1 MYNLTTDKE
10 KYFCLGKV
18 LKTFGYRGEVVVLI
32 ESDDPAKY
40 SDLEMIFIDM
50 DKSLVPWFIEKI
62 DLQGDRA
69 QVKIEDID
77 RPEDAR
83 KLLGRD
89 IYLPLSQLHT
99 LEEEHFYFHEVI
111 GFDVIDQIHGHV
123 GKVAEILDRP
133 EQEIIRIIKDGKDIL
148 VPLTDEMITNVDRKN
163 KTLHIDAPQ
172 GLIDLYLE

>member
-1 MYNLTTDKE
+1 MYNLIKEKE

-18 LKTFGYRGEVVVLI
+18 LKTFGYRGEVIILI
-32 ESDDPAKY
+32 DSDDPEKY
-40 SDLEMIFIDM
+40 SDLEMFFIDM
-50 DKSLVPWFIEKI
+50 DMSLVPWFIEKI
-62 DLQGDRA
+62 DLVDDRA

-89 IYLPLSQLHT
+89 IYLPLSQLRT
-99 LEEEHFYFHEVI
+99 LEEKHFYFHEVI
-111 GFDVIDQIHGHV
+111 GFNVVDQLHGQV
-123 GKVAEILDRP
+123 GEVAEILDRP

-148 VPLTDEMITNVDRKN
+148 VPLTDEMITMVDRKN
-163 KTLHIDAPQ
+163 KTLHISTPP

>member
-1 MYNLTTDKE
+1 MYNLSKEKE

-18 LKTFGYRGEVVVLI
+18 LKTFGYRDEIIVLI
-32 ESDDPAKY
+32 ESDEPEKY
-40 SDLEMIFIDM
+40 HDLDMFFIDM
-50 DKSLVPWFIEKI
+50 DQSLVPWFIEKI

-77 RPEDAR
+77 EPEDAR

-89 IYLPLSQLHT
+89 IYLPISQLRT
-99 LEEEHFYFHEVI
+99 LDEAHFYFHEVI
-111 GFDVIDQIHGHV
+111 GFSVVDDMHGHI

-133 EQEIIRIIKDGKDIL
+133 EQEILRIVKDDKDIL
-148 VPLTDEMITNVDRKN
+148 VPLTDEMITGVDRDKH
-163 KTLHIDAPQ
+163 TLYISAPA